1 MDSAGPA
8 YSSSSSSSGCCRL
21 PTARCLISSCSTTT
35 KRRVLSSEFRVPSY
49 ELRATSYELLASTP
63 NSFSSSLDPSTLAP
77 KHRHSSHPL
86 SVHRAR
92 FPLPGL
98 PIKSPSL
105 SSLFTDKR
113 PFIPAC
119 PPQFPRSSRALCLPV
134 WYRLVIYHPLVFVAS
149 STHRSVSRRHRL
161 LQLASFPTPSPASL
175 GFASAIH
182 WVPCRINV
190 SSICASFSF
199 ASPFLSRCAFARN
212 CYLRLYQLILL
223 PPLRLSSL
231 KWIHTLASLR
241 FPQAHQTALIIV
253 CPRSATSLMSRPS
266 LWTLPGT
273 PPNHLSLGFHP
284 YHSSAT

>member
-134 WYRLVIYHPLVFVAS
+134 WSYTIRLFLSLLLHTGPFLVATASSNWRHSPHPLLLLLVSPLLFTGSRVE
-149 STHRSVSRRHRL
+149 STSHL
-161 LQLASFPTPSPASL
+161 
-175 GFASAIH
+175 SA
-182 WVPCRINV
+182 P
-190 SSICASFSF
+190 
-199 ASPFLSRCAFARN
+199 LS
-212 CYLRLYQLILL
+212 
-223 PPLRLSSL
+223 PLRPPSFLG
-231 KWIHTLASLR
+231 
-241 FPQAHQTALIIV
+241 V
-253 CPRSATSLMSRPS
+253 RSPEIATS
-266 LWTLPGT
+266 GCI
-273 PPNHLSLGFHP
+273 N
-284 YHSSAT
+284 